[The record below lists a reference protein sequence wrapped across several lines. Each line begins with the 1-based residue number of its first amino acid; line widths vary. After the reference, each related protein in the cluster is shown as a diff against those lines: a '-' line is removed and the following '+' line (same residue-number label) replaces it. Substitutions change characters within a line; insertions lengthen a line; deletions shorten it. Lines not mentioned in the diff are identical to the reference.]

1 MFPPVS
7 PDKHWGPPSLVVR
20 EYRRILPGKKTELFR
35 PSIAEVKN
43 ESEVLIPF
51 IALVP

>member
-1 MFPPVS
+1 VS
-7 PDKHWGPPSLVVR
+7 TEEFYKTKQ
-20 EYRRILPGKKTELFR
+20 KKPELLH

-51 IALVP
+51 MAHIP